1 MSLKVT
7 QQNGISVYT
16 VSGSQTT
23 RSLPDWL
30 ARKRKRS
37 LRSDAAYNSRIELIQ
52 DFEFEEAS
60 QCVRVS
66 PDGEYAMATGTYKP
80 QQRVYHLPSSA
91 LKYARH
97 TGSLNLKFVLL
108 STDYTKSLH
117 LQADRSLEFHTA
129 MGCHHVT
136 RIPRYGRDLAYLKPA
151 AQVVVAA
158 EGREVYRLDL
168 EAGRFLKPFDVGGY
182 DSGGGAAE
190 GGEDVGSVECV
201 GVADGS
207 HGLLAFGTDVGT
219 TEFWDPRSRN
229 RVGVLGPPA
238 SAAASY
244 DVFGQPV
251 RSGVTALEFNPSGL
265 TLATGNSA
273 GIITLYDIRSPNPLL
288 SKDQGYG
295 FPIKTLKF
303 LHSTSSSN
311 SNARGVETAY
321 ETTSTPKVLSADK
334 RIIKIW
340 DQASGKPWTSV
351 EPSVDI
357 NDVCVVPNSGMLF
370 TANEGRE
377 MHSFLIPALG
387 PSPWWCAHLDTQT
400 EGLADK
406 NINDPDAYITDAA
419 DTGGEVVTYDNY
431 KFLTKPELKQLN
443 LDHFIGGGHATNTTN
458 GDKKATLGG
467 SLVRPYMHGYF
478 VDQRLYD
485 EARVITDPFEWERE
499 RKRIVAAKIEKQR
512 ESRIRSTRSTAA
524 TAKVKINKRLAER
537 LVALEGK
544 LARAS
549 GEKEEKEKVG
559 EGEKKGKV
567 LKDTRF
573 TRLFQNPD
581 FEVDESSMEFRQLNP
596 STNPLPP
603 PPPPLHIRKTAV
615 GKEQESSSSPSSSDN
630 DDDDDDSEEEAAEK
644 ESKKQKQKPQQPQ
657 MRISTSSYKKVNHDT
672 RGFASSSVQKR
683 RNRERERKNK
693 SFGEQ
698 VSSMKDRPREK
709 VGKKNPGRGVMG
721 ERQVTFFA
729 TSGRKGRD
737 GQGQGQGQGG
747 SGGGRRGRPGSERRS
762 ASGNVFRR
770 EGLGK

>member
-37 LRSDAAYNSRIELIQ
+37 LRSDAAYHSRIELIQ

-80 QQRVYHLPSSA
+80 QQRIYHLPSSA

-117 LQADRSLEFHTA
+117 LQTDRSLEFHTA

-136 RIPRYGRDLAYLKPA
+136 RIPRYGRDLAYLKPT

-168 EAGRFLKPFDVGGY
+168 EAGRFLKPFAVGGY
-182 DSGGGAAE
+182 DGGAAE
-190 GGEDVGSVECV
+190 GGGDVGSVECV

-229 RVGVLGPPA
+229 RVGVLGPPI

-251 RSGVTALEFNPSGL
+251 KSGITALEFNPSGL
-265 TLATGNSA
+265 TLAAGNSV
-273 GIITLYDIRSPNPLL
+273 GIITLYDIRSPNPLI

-303 LHSTSSSN
+303 LHSSPN

-340 DQASGKPWTSV
+340 DQTSGKPWTSV

-387 PSPWWCAHLDTQT
+387 PSPWWCAHLDTQI
-400 EGLADK
+400 EQLADRH
-406 NINDPDAYITDAA
+406 INDPDAYITDTAG
-419 DTGGEVVTYDNY
+419 TSGEVVTYDNY

-443 LDHFIGGGHATNTTN
+443 LDHLIGGGYATTNTTD
-458 GDKKATLGG
+458 GGKKATSGG

-485 EARVITDPFEWERE
+485 EARLIADPFEWERE

-544 LARAS
+544 LSKAS
-549 GEKEEKEKVG
+549 GEKKEKEKNRER
-559 EGEKKGKV
+559 EGEREGDGEGKV

-573 TRLFQNPD
+573 ARLFQNPD
-581 FEVDESSMEFRQLNP
+581 FEVDETSLEFRQLNP

-603 PPPPLHIRKTAV
+603 PPHTRKTAV
-615 GKEQESSSSPSSSDN
+615 EEEQAPSSSSSSSG
-630 DDDDDDSEEEAAEK
+630 EEYTTENG
-644 ESKKQKQKPQQPQ
+644 QKHNKQPQ
-657 MRISTSSYKKVNHDT
+657 MRISTSSYKKANHDT
-672 RGFASSSVQKR
+672 RGFAPSSVQKR
-683 RNRERERKNK
+683 RNRER

-698 VSSMKDRPREK
+698 VSSIKDRPREK
-709 VGKKNPGRGVMG
+709 VGKNVAGGRGVMG
-721 ERQVTFFA
+721 EREVTFFTA
-729 TSGRKGRD
+729 SGRKGR
-737 GQGQGQGQGG
+737 GGRGGQGG
-747 SGGGRRGRPGSERRS
+747 GRGRPASERRS

>member
-1 MSLKVT
+1 M
-7 QQNGISVYT
+7 
-16 VSGSQTT
+16 
-23 RSLPDWL
+23 
-30 ARKRKRS
+30 
-37 LRSDAAYNSRIELIQ
+37 
-52 DFEFEEAS
+52 
-60 QCVRVS
+60 RVS

-182 DSGGGAAE
+182 DGGGAAAE

-311 SNARGVETAY
+311 SNARGVEAAY

-340 DQASGKPWTSV
+340 DQSSGKPWTSI

-387 PSPWWCAHLDTQT
+387 PSPWWCAHLDTQI
-400 EGLADK
+400 EQLADK
-406 NINDPDAYITDAA
+406 HINDPDAYITDAA
-419 DTGGEVVTYDNY
+419 DTGGEAVTYDNY

-443 LDHFIGGGHATNTTN
+443 LDHLIGGGHATNTAD
-458 GDKKATLGG
+458 GSKKATFGG

-485 EARVITDPFEWERE
+485 EARLIVDPFEWERE

-512 ESRIRSTRSTAA
+512 EGRIRSTRSTAA

-549 GEKEEKEKVG
+549 GEKEKEKEREG
-559 EGEKKGKV
+559 EGEGEGKGKV

-603 PPPPLHIRKTAV
+603 PPPLHTHKTAV
-615 GKEQESSSSPSSSDN
+615 EKEQESSSSPSSGEEDE
-630 DDDDDDSEEEAAEK
+630 DTDEEE
-644 ESKKQKQKPQQPQ
+644 ESKKENAQKQKQKQKQQPQ

-683 RNRERERKNK
+683 RNRERKNK

-709 VGKKNPGRGVMG
+709 KKTPAWGGQGRGVMG
-721 ERQVTFFA
+721 EKQVTFFA
-729 TSGRKGRD
+729 TSGRKGRGD
-737 GQGQGQGQGG
+737 GGGGGGGGGQGG
-747 SGGGRRGRPGSERRS
+747 GGRGRSAGERRS

>member
-7 QQNGISVYT
+7 QQNSISVYT
-16 VSGSQTT
+16 VSGSHTA

-37 LRSDAAYNSRIELIQ
+37 LRDDAAYNSRIELIQ

-66 PDGEYAMATGTYKP
+66 EDGEYAMATGTYKP
-80 QQRVYHLPSSA
+80 QQRIYHLPSSA

-117 LQADRSLEFHTA
+117 LQTDRSLEFHTA

-136 RIPRYGRDLAYLKPA
+136 RIPRYGRDLAYLKPT

-158 EGREVYRLDL
+158 EGQEVYRLDL
-168 EAGRFLKPFDVGGY
+168 EAGRFLKPFTVGGY
-182 DSGGGAAE
+182 D
-190 GGEDVGSVECV
+190 GGEDVRSVECV

-229 RVGVLGPPA
+229 RVGLLGSPT

-244 DVFGQPV
+244 DVFGQALKT
-251 RSGVTALEFNPSGL
+251 GVTALEFNPSGL

-303 LHSTSSSN
+303 LHSSSSTN
-311 SNARGVETAY
+311 SNTRGVETAY

-340 DQASGKPWTSV
+340 DQNNGKPWTSI

-357 NDVCVVPNSGMLF
+357 NDVCVVPNSGMIF

-387 PSPWWCAHLDTQT
+387 PSPWWCAHLDTQI
-400 EGLADK
+400 EQLADK
-406 NINDPDAYITDAA
+406 HINDPDAYING
-419 DTGGEVVTYDNY
+419 TGGTSGEAVTYDNY

-443 LDHFIGGGHATNTTN
+443 LDHLIGGHAANTE
-458 GDKKATLGG
+458 GGKKPISGG

-485 EARVITDPFEWERE
+485 EARLIADPFEWERE
-499 RKRIVAAKIEKQR
+499 RKRLVAARIEKQR
-512 ESRIRSTRSTAA
+512 ESRIRSTRTTTTAA
-524 TAKVKINKRLAER
+524 AASKVKFNKRLAER

-544 LARAS
+544 LAKAS
-549 GEKEEKEKVG
+549 ASPDDGDDEEKKEE
-559 EGEKKGKV
+559 V

-581 FEVDESSMEFRQLNP
+581 FEVDEASMEFRQLNP
-596 STNPLPP
+596 STKPTLPTA
-603 PPPPLHIRKTAV
+603 KTAV
-615 GKEQESSSSPSSSDN
+615 EQEQDSSSVNSDS
-630 DDDDDDSEEEAAEK
+630 DSGSDSGEEKSEK
-644 ESKKQKQKPQQPQ
+644 RRPEKNWQPE
-657 MRISTSSYKKVNHDT
+657 MRISTSSYKKANHDT
-672 RGFASSSVQKR
+672 RGFAPSSVQKK
-683 RNRERERKNK
+683 RNREK
-693 SFGEQ
+693 SFGER
-698 VSSMKDRPREK
+698 VSSIKDRPREADRR
-709 VGKKNPGRGVMG
+709 VGRGVMG
-721 ERQVTFFA
+721 EREVTFFA
-729 TSGRKGRD
+729 SSSRRGRGGHEGGGR
-737 GQGQGQGQGG
+737 GGRGGGGQGG
-747 SGGGRRGRPGSERRS
+747 GRGRPAGERRS

>member
-1 MSLKVT
+1 M
-7 QQNGISVYT
+7 
-16 VSGSQTT
+16 
-23 RSLPDWL
+23 
-30 ARKRKRS
+30 
-37 LRSDAAYNSRIELIQ
+37 
-52 DFEFEEAS
+52 
-60 QCVRVS
+60 RVS

-182 DSGGGAAE
+182 DSGGGGAAE

-303 LHSTSSSN
+303 LHSTTSSN

-321 ETTSTPKVLSADK
+321 ETASTPKVLSADK

-340 DQASGKPWTSV
+340 DQASGRPWTSV

-387 PSPWWCAHLDTQT
+387 PSPWWCAHLDRQI
-400 EGLADK
+400 EELADQH
-406 NINDPDAYITDAA
+406 INDPDAYITDAA

-458 GDKKATLGG
+458 GGKKTTSGG

-485 EARVITDPFEWERE
+485 QARIITDPFEWERE

-549 GEKEEKEKVG
+549 GEKEKEKEKEEG
-559 EGEKKGKV
+559 EGEEKGKV

-603 PPPPLHIRKTAV
+603 PSSSLHTRKTAV
-615 GKEQESSSSPSSSDN
+615 EKEQESSSSPSSSDN
-630 DDDDDDSEEEAAEK
+630 DDDDADSEEEDVEK
-644 ESKKQKQKPQQPQ
+644 KSKKERKQPQ
-657 MRISTSSYKKVNHDT
+657 MRISTSSYKKINHDT

-698 VSSMKDRPREK
+698 VSSMKDRPREEK
-709 VGKKNPGRGVMG
+709 VRKKNPGRGVMG

-729 TSGRKGRD
+729 TSGRKGRGD
-737 GQGQGQGQGG
+737 GGGGGQGRGG
-747 SGGGRRGRPGSERRS
+747 GGGGGGGGRGRPAGERRS